1 VRTSP
6 HRSPVFHFQGQTPI
20 FPRIICFC
28 DLAPRHVKTLAPVH
42 LDPRFETSDGISVS
56 PDRKWLLYS
65 GGVFTSDIMMI
76 DNFRQISVTI
86 TEI

>member
-1 VRTSP
+1 MFL
-6 HRSPVFHFQGQTPI
+6 RS
-20 FPRIICFC
+20 R
-28 DLAPRHVKTLAPVH
+28 PRHVKTLAPVH